1 MPLKIGVNALYL
13 KPGAVGGT
21 EIYLR
26 SLLSA
31 MAVIDSENSWTIFA
45 NSETPPD
52 LMPSAP
58 NFVWAP
64 QPIGATFRPGRILY
78 EQLVLPRRAAK
89 VDILFNPGFTA
100 PFFGTANV
108 TVFHDLQHKRHPEYF
123 RWFDL
128 PFWDLLLWGSAKRS
142 RRVITVSQST
152 HDDLARYYRLK
163 SDIISHG
170 VDPQYFAIGESR
182 RPEKLLLCVSTL
194 HPHKNHVRLI
204 RAFAKFQQRYAD
216 YHLVLAGIRGF
227 AVKEIEA
234 EIVAHNL
241 TTAVRITGWIPQA
254 ELFDLYARAA
264 GMVYPSTF
272 EGFGMPVIEA
282 MAAQVPL
289 ACSNIEPLHSL
300 VDGCAIE
307 FDPLSE
313 DAITRALYGLIESP
327 LSIAPALARAR
338 QFSWEQAAH
347 QTLAVIQSA
356 ATDRPRSSHM

>member
-31 MAVIDSENSWTIFA
+31 MAGIDQENTWIIFA
-45 NSETPPD
+45 NSETPRD
-52 LMPSAP
+52 LMPPVP
-58 NFVWAP
+58 NFIWAP
-64 QPIGATFRPGRILY
+64 QPVGATFRPGRILY

-100 PFFGTANV
+100 PFFGIKNV
-108 TVFHDLQHKRHPEYF
+108 TVFHDLQNKRHPEYF
-123 RWFDL
+123 RWFEL
-128 PFWDLLLWGSAKRS
+128 PFWDLLLWASAKRS
-142 RRVITVSQST
+142 QRLITVSQST
-152 HDDLARYYRLK
+152 HDDLARYYHLK
-163 SDIISHG
+163 SEIILHG
-170 VDPQYFAIGESR
+170 VDPQYFDIGERR
-182 RPEKLLLCVSTL
+182 RPEKFLLCVSTL

-204 RAFAKFQQRYAD
+204 RAFAKFQQKNAD

-227 AVKEIEA
+227 AVKEIQA
-234 EIVAHNL
+234 EIAALNL
-241 TTAVRITGWIPQA
+241 TSSVRITGWIPQT

-300 VDGCAIE
+300 VGGCAIK

-313 DAITRALYGLIESP
+313 DAITQALHRLIESP
-327 LSIAPALARAR
+327 LSFGPALQWAR
-338 QFSWEQAAH
+338 QYSWKQAAH
-347 QTLAVIQSA
+347 QTLAVIKSA
-356 ATDRPRSSHM
+356 ATDRTRFSHM